1 MSRHKNLAEI
11 IYKKDLCIRFNP
23 IGIFRLWPYSYI
35 ENFYN
40 AYCESLYQHNSS
52 PNILEINQSNNL
64 NLKLWKYFFEN
75 PQLENLSKKDLSN
88 NYSKL
93 LLKYDMIILND
104 KDLIKNQDIEKLIS
118 LLKNDGV
125 IIIENIGRN
134 YIKVAKIFF
143 NNFRKC
149 GIEILD
155 YRFKRFLLN
164 NCILLIKKNNDRNI
178 IKKLKELF
186 LFFKFIIIE
195 NIISFALII
204 FKK

>member
-1 MSRHKNLAEI
+1 MRNFGAKVRNKCNYLSI
-11 IYKKDLCIRFNP
+11 IYPLFIRVPSAALCFLFCELSGTLTDFNT
-23 IGIFRLWPYSYI
+23 
-35 ENFYN
+35 
-40 AYCESLYQHNSS
+40 C
-52 PNILEINQSNNL
+52 
-64 NLKLWKYFFEN
+64 WKYLFEN

-178 IKKLKELF
+178 IKKLKEFFLF
-186 LFFKFIIIE
+186 LKFIVNE